1 MSVLRPRTRL
11 IYFRVSEDE
20 FHQLT
25 DFCKSQEARSLSDV
39 ARQALKRLVEENN
52 GGDKVGQ
59 QLTTLNQ
66 NVAELHKLLEE
77 MMRRLNGEHTSEL
90 ENV

>member
-11 IYFRVSEDE
+11 IYFRLSEAE

-25 DFCKSQEARSLSDV
+25 DFCKTQEARSVSDV
-39 ARQALKRLVEENN
+39 ARQALKRLVEQDSEENDN
-52 GGDKVGQ
+52 VGQ

-66 NVAELHKLLEE
+66 NIAELQKLLKGMLSQMQCIEQE
-77 MMRRLNGEHTSEL
+77 KHE
-90 ENV
+90 